1 MSERHA
7 LIVGAGIGGL
17 AAGIA
22 LRRAGWA
29 VEIHE
34 RAHTPRELGF
44 GLLLAPNALAAL
56 TELGIPLDVVGGAP
70 LSAGAEIRELSG
82 RVIRRF
88 RVQLGGPAVV
98 ALRPDLFGALLS
110 SSGETLQT
118 GRAVTGV
125 EEQSSGGALTLAT
138 GEQRSAA
145 VLIGAD
151 GVGSIVRRHLHPEEP
166 PPQPSG
172 YVALRGVASNSV
184 SALGGLSAVGYLDD
198 GIEVGVARAAK
209 DAVYW
214 YMSLLARDIGS
225 HESTPLGLL
234 QQLRSRFDRTL
245 AAMIDATAPGDMRLD
260 RLFVREPLPF
270 WGRGHVTLLG
280 DAAHP
285 VLPHTGQGAALAL
298 EDAVALGLALSRDG
312 VVQARLREYE
322 RVRRA
327 RTLPFQRL
335 GPRIA
340 RVTTTHSVLIR
351 RLRTLAIRLAPERLL
366 GKSMV
371 NARQDPHAALRP

>member
-1 MSERHA
+1 MSDLKA

-22 LRRAGWA
+22 LRRAGWH

-34 RAHTPRELGF
+34 RAHAPGELGF

-70 LSAGAEIRELSG
+70 LEAGAEIRELSG

-110 SSGETLQT
+110 SFGEGLHP
-118 GRAVTGV
+118 GSAVTRV
-125 EEQSSGGALTLAT
+125 EEQASGAALTLET
-138 GEQRSAA
+138 GEQRCAA

-151 GVGSIVRRHLHPEEP
+151 GVGSIARRHLHPDEP
-166 PPQPSG
+166 PPRPSG
-172 YVALRGVASNSV
+172 YVALRGVTSGAV
-184 SALGGLSAVGYLDD
+184 SALGGLSAAGYLDD

-214 YMSLLARDIGS
+214 YISMLARDIGS
-225 HESTPLGLL
+225 EERTPLDVL
-234 QQLRSRFDRTL
+234 QQLRPRFDRTL
-245 AAMIDATAPGDMRLD
+245 AVMVDSTAPGDLRLD
-260 RLFVREPLPF
+260 WLFVREPLAF
-270 WGRGHVTLLG
+270 WGRGHITMLG

-312 VVQARLREYE
+312 VVDARLREYE

-340 RVTTTHSVLIR
+340 RITTTHSVLIR
-351 RLRTLAIRLAPERLL
+351 RLRSLAIRLAPERLL

-371 NARQDPHAALRP
+371 NARPDPHAALRR